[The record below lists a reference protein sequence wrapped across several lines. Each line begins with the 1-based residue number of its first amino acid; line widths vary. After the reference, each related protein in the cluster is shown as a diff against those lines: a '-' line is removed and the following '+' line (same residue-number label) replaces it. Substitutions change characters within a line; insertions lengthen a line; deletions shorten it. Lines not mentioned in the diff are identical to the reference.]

1 MIVEHI
7 QAQRRLDSMFGWR
20 NEISWDINDIKFD
33 EMMCTVMTLEPA
45 KVDVRFQL
53 VEVHQVVH
61 QKVQVV
67 QVDQVDLELVELVEL
82 GA

>member
-1 MIVEHI
+1 MMGDPPAVAATGTTPS
-7 QAQRRLDSMFGWR
+7 QAHLFVVSTDGSVQVGLPSR
-20 NEISWDINDIKFD
+20 
-33 EMMCTVMTLEPA
+33 PA
-45 KVDVRFQL
+45 KVDARFQL

-67 QVDQVDLELVELVEL
+67 QVDQVDLELVEL

>member
-1 MIVEHI
+1 
-7 QAQRRLDSMFGWR
+7 
-20 NEISWDINDIKFD
+20 
-33 EMMCTVMTLEPA
+33 MMCTVTTLEPA
-45 KVDVRFQL
+45 RVDVRFQL

-61 QKVQVV
+61 QRVQVV